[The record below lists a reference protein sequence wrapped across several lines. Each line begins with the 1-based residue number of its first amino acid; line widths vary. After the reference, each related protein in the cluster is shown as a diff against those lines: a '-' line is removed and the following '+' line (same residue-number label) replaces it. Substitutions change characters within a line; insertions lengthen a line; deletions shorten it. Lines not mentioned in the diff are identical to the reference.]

1 MERALSN
8 VPPRGMELWFMQPW
22 AAAADGRAALEP
34 MLSRNYRAFNSPVR
48 PGRGAQSS
56 HLGTVPP
63 GQGSAPS
70 RGCQVASEDL
80 ARSSGFF
87 FFFNFKDTVHWL
99 DTYTVRKTIWMEEG
113 TQSAFM

>member
-63 GQGSAPS
+63 QA
-70 RGCQVASEDL
+70 RDL
-80 ARSSGFF
+80 LHLAAAKWPQRTWHGPQDSFF
-87 FFFNFKDTVHWL
+87 FL
-99 DTYTVRKTIWMEEG
+99 ISRIQYIG
-113 TQSAFM
+113 